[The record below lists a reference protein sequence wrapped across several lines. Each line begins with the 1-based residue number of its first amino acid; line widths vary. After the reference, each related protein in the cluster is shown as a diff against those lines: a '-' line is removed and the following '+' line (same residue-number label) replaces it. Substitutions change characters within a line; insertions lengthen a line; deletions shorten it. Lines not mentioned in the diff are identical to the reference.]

1 MRGKRLQ
8 FCVLLAGAIGLAG
21 CDSFEPLEVTPNS
34 EMRPGSAAISI
45 DYETQAGTGTIA
57 VAAGSASRRPSS
69 SCKRSPRTTT
79 AATNGSRNP
88 MPRGTECG

>member
-34 EMRPGSAAISI
+34 EMRPG
-45 DYETQAGTGTIA
+45 QGLFTGEQ
-57 VAAGSASRRPSS
+57 GSFYLVGDERRPLPSDNL
-69 SCKRSPRTTT
+69 P
-79 AATNGSRNP
+79 
-88 MPRGTECG
+88 PRGEN